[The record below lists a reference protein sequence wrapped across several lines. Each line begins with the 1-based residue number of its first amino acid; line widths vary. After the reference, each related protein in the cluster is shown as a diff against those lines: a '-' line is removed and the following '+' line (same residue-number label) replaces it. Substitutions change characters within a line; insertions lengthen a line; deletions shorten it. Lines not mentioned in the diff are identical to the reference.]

1 MSSNCVFRW
10 VHFSDIHF
18 QVKDVTFNT
27 TQLREKLPQYLKE
40 NIKED
45 VDALIFSGDFRY
57 APEKE
62 ENPQRVIDY
71 IRNIAAAVSI
81 TDMKKVIT
89 VPGNHDLSRDTSRTY
104 IARGVIGE
112 YNADKGVIEQGAL
125 ENLISGFA
133 FYRKLHEQLKNI
145 PSWTDTNPHYIVE
158 LEKCNLLL
166 LNTALTSYGDEDK
179 GQLILGSSYVS
190 SLIGNIQNSK
200 PIIAIGHH
208 SLDELKPSEKKTITH
223 YFDQQGIRLY
233 MCGHTH
239 ETWCQGFGEQGR
251 SVTTGCMV
259 QSDNDVDVSFCVGEL
274 QEDGS
279 VSIISYKWDMKQK
292 VWSQD
297 LANKKEFSALYK
309 NVHYDAET
317 ERTGIN
323 VVEKEENSFSIDGYT
338 LIGPLGCDGIKYFW
352 SKGDK
357 RVESIALNKR
367 LKNAISAEDNVTS
380 AYTISTSFGC
390 MLSAM
395 QKQCRF
401 CETGAR
407 SFEGN
412 LTAEDIAL
420 QCIFMAEFDS
430 NCPSYPQV
438 RDNMREFAFMGQGE
452 PGYNYPAIRQ
462 AIIMNDYI
470 MKQLDQKVSRYI
482 ISTCGVSDLI
492 LALIQDIKKGLF
504 ANKITLHLSL
514 HDIDDAR
521 SEIMPINEMDNYK
534 DIIEYCKILYHVTHE
549 KVGVGVLMF
558 DDFHADGVA
567 RRTLTEDRLEKILSV
582 LDNEAFRV
590 DLCSVNRTSVGEQ
603 RHQLS
608 NETATKLRSIAESK
622 GFEVKLFTSFGD
634 NQKSGCGMLNSCI
647 DDIEKPGN
655 KTITHFNKAVSL
667 LKDAKEYYLYTLE
680 K

>member
-279 VSIISYKWDMKQK
+279 VSI
-292 VWSQD
+292 
-297 LANKKEFSALYK
+297 
-309 NVHYDAET
+309 
-317 ERTGIN
+317 
-323 VVEKEENSFSIDGYT
+323 
-338 LIGPLGCDGIKYFW
+338 
-352 SKGDK
+352 
-357 RVESIALNKR
+357 
-367 LKNAISAEDNVTS
+367 
-380 AYTISTSFGC
+380 
-390 MLSAM
+390 
-395 QKQCRF
+395 
-401 CETGAR
+401 
-407 SFEGN
+407 
-412 LTAEDIAL
+412 
-420 QCIFMAEFDS
+420 
-430 NCPSYPQV
+430 
-438 RDNMREFAFMGQGE
+438 
-452 PGYNYPAIRQ
+452 
-462 AIIMNDYI
+462 

-534 DIIEYCKILYHVTHE
+534 EIIEYCKILYHVTHE